1 MKLFNKKKV
10 KYNAYEEAL
19 MIFTAEVKSGR
30 LDSCFEITENHDGD
44 YITYIKY
51 VFNKLDHIFNN
62 LEFVKILNYHDITT
76 RIYHG
81 IINNKKI
88 NYCVQNQFA
97 EALEAIAIRKST
109 KIQETNVDVLKEY
122 IKKNK

>member
-19 MIFTAEVKSGR
+19 
-30 LDSCFEITENHDGD
+30 
-44 YITYIKY
+44 
-51 VFNKLDHIFNN
+51 
-62 LEFVKILNYHDITT
+62 
-76 RIYHG
+76 
-81 IINNKKI
+81 
-88 NYCVQNQFA
+88 QNQFA